1 MDERIT
7 KEGKSFLSVYY
18 QLAIIRVYIDYDRI
32 VGVFIWC
39 QHILRGGLHLSK
51 NGPLAETVFE
61 LIGLTLFIYLGEGR

>member
-39 QHILRGGLHLSK
+39 QHIFCAAGYIFQKR
-51 NGPLAETVFE
+51 PLAVFE